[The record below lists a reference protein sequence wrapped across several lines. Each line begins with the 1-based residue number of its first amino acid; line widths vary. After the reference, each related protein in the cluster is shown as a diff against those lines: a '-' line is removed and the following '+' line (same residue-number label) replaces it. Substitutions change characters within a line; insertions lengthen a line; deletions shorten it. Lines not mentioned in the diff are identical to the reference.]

1 MMNDEI
7 STLEEKSI
15 SKDKTKDELIEEL
28 MKENKKIY
36 KKSIFVVVF
45 SFIVALM
52 GTHYG
57 YKQAEKDLK
66 KEESLNHLKVYNFLQ
81 DKIDELDYPL
91 QYLLT
96 KLNDFEY
103 ELMNN
108 ASQITDEDYLLDI
121 NNEIDEA
128 FTYFQNDMEKN
139 KVYTK

>member
-15 SKDKTKDELIEEL
+15 SKDKSKDELIDEL
-28 MKENKKIY
+28 MKENKRIY
-36 KKSIFVVVF
+36 KKSIFVFVF
-45 SFIVALM
+45 SFMVALM

-66 KEESLNHLKVYNFLQ
+66 KEELLNHLKVYNFLQ

-96 KLNDFEY
+96 TLNDFEY
-103 ELMNN
+103 ELMDN
-108 ASQITDEDYLLDI
+108 AHQITDEDYLLDI